1 MSDKKDFDAYSN
13 YDDRPKVE
21 KTKVKTIDYSIQNT
35 REEFAEEH
43 HPAPQ
48 KNAHSKNASRQEPFG
63 NLVDGE

>member
-1 MSDKKDFDAYSN
+1 MSDNKDFDAYSN

-21 KTKVKTIDYSIQNT
+21 KTKSKTIDYSIQHT

-48 KNAHSKNASRQEPFG
+48 KNANSKMHLAKHRLRIKLMN
-63 NLVDGE
+63 

>member
-1 MSDKKDFDAYSN
+1 VSDNKDFDAYSN

-21 KTKVKTIDYSIQNT
+21 KTKSKTIDYSIQHT

-48 KNAHSKNASRQEPFG
+48 KNANSKNASSQTPFE
-63 NLVDGE
+63 N

>member
-1 MSDKKDFDAYSN
+1 VSDKKDFDAYSN

-21 KTKVKTIDYSIQNT
+21 KTKAKTIDYSIQHT

-48 KNAHSKNASRQEPFG
+48 KNDSKNASRQSPFE
-63 NLVDGE
+63 N